1 MSERRER
8 YSPLS
13 SSTSLPP
20 FFTHCFFNWLP
31 TTCSKALGGCSST
44 QGHFAEGHLSEMEQE
59 YKESVL
65 HCNKGRE
72 LDRRG
77 GQARLADVMES
88 AHLMSYSSEVK
99 YHKPKRITAH
109 LALFDL
115 LLFTTSSTLCTT
127 ADYLIISPQVCSQHE
142 NTCIL

>member
-13 SSTSLPP
+13 SSTSPPPLSPIASLTGDLPLAP
-20 FFTHCFFNWLP
+20 KPWEDA
-31 TTCSKALGGCSST
+31 AL
-44 QGHFAEGHLSEMEQE
+44 HRDAYLSLEQE

-65 HCNKGRE
+65 HCNKGGG

-77 GQARLADVMES
+77 GQARLTDVMES
-88 AHLMSYSSEVK
+88 AHLMPYSSEVK